1 MVALSTLVLTY
12 VIGGLTFVPFCI
24 VAFLAFLFYTSP
36 VVLHPPSPPS
46 SSSKPSK
53 DVLEKVQD
61 INLDDQEPVTV
72 YRAGWITARRT
83 FEPILNGNGDATY
96 VGMLANGY
104 RSFMDN
110 RSKDP
115 RRSKPKDRFFA
126 VLKQNILFLYE
137 SEAQQECWAAIE
149 VSSHDVVVY
158 PEGYVDGEFWVK
170 RTAIELKPKVRVTDS
185 GKEKEKEA
193 VESED
198 EEGTGFG
205 KVEGQADGTSYD
217 AETGKP
223 LPWFIFAK
231 VNSDKED
238 W

>member
-1 MVALSTLVLTY
+1 VNSTEK
-12 VIGGLTFVPFCI
+12 
-24 VAFLAFLFYTSP
+24 
-36 VVLHPPSPPS
+36 PPDI
-46 SSSKPSK
+46 
-53 DVLEKVQD
+53 DV
-61 INLDDQEPVTV
+61 DDQEPVTGL
-72 YRAGWITARRT
+72 YRAGWLTVRRS
-83 FEPILNGNGDATY
+83 FEPILNGNNDATY
-96 VGMLANGY
+96 VGMLASGY

-137 SEAQQECWAAIE
+137 SEQQQECWAAIE

-170 RTAIELKPKVRVTDS
+170 RTAIELKPKVRATEQE
-185 GKEKEKEA
+185 KAEKET
-193 VESED
+193 VDGDESAD
-198 EEGTGFG
+198 EGLG
-205 KVEGQADGTSYD
+205 KVEGQAEGTNYD

>member
-1 MVALSTLVLTY
+1 MVSASTLILTY
-12 VIGGLTFVPFCI
+12 VIGGITFVPICI
-24 VAFLAFLFYTSP
+24 AAFLGFLFYTSP
-36 VVLHPPSPPS
+36 VVLHPPPPPS
-46 SSSKPSK
+46 SSSNPPPLDK
-53 DVLEKVQD
+53 KVQD
-61 INLDDQEPVTV
+61 VDADDQEPVTV

-83 FEPILNGNGDATY
+83 YEPVVNGNNEATY

-137 SEAQQECWAAIE
+137 SEEQHECWAAIE

-170 RTAIELKPKVRVTDS
+170 RTAIELKPKVRVPEKDKENEYDS
-185 GKEKEKEA
+185 S
-193 VESED
+193 ESED
-198 EEGTGFG
+198 DEAEELG
-205 KVEGQADGTSYD
+205 KVEGQAEGTNYD